1 MRLPLDDTAFTYE
14 ERPVA
19 IGQVVLAAVGW
30 GEWARL
36 RRALDVGRLAAERL
50 QQRGEVVDE
59 EELRPLLIAWRRER
73 RLLAAED
80 YNAWLAARGLTLEDM
95 SGYLRRTAASERL
108 VGLELDGN
116 APNDDAAAADVAAA
130 AVLSG
135 QLRSWGERLGRHAA
149 AARAL
154 RARGVEV
161 TDAAGPA
168 VAEALASE
176 ARADPSTRLHEL
188 APEHVAAWAV
198 EVVALDRASKC
209 LAAEVADEELIER
222 CVRTHHLDW
231 QRLAWEEATFARED
245 VALEAALWVR
255 DEGTALGAIAERAGI
270 PSSTGEAYGYEAG
283 ELMALLIGTRPG
295 ELVGP
300 VATEGGWRLLHL
312 RERVMPSAED
322 PQLRERAIGELLED
336 ALTPHLAG
344 RLEWHAVI

>member
-1 MRLPLDDTAFTYE
+1 MRLPLDDIAFTYE
-14 ERPVA
+14 ERQVA

-30 GEWARL
+30 SEWARL
-36 RRALDVGRLAAERL
+36 RRALDLGRLAAERL
-50 QQRGEVVDE
+50 EQRGEAVDE
-59 EELRPLLIAWRRER
+59 EELRSRLVAWRRER

-80 YNAWLAARGLTLEDM
+80 YNAWLAARGLTFEDM
-95 SGYLRRTAASERL
+95 SGYLRRAAASERL
-108 VGLELDGN
+108 GGLELDGN
-116 APNDDAAAADVAAA
+116 TRDDDTAAADLDAA

-135 QLRSWGERLGRHAA
+135 QLRSWGERLGRQAA

-154 RARGVEV
+154 GARGVEV
-161 TDAAGPA
+161 AEPGPDDAD
-168 VAEALASE
+168 ALLSE
-176 ARADPSTRLHEL
+176 ARADPSARLHEL
-188 APEHVAAWAV
+188 APERVAAWAV
-198 EVVALDRASKC
+198 EVLTLDRASER
-209 LAAEVADEELIER
+209 LAAEVADKELIER

-255 DEGTALGAIAERAGI
+255 DEGTTLSAIAERAGAL
-270 PSSTGEAYGYEAG
+270 SDTREAYAYDAG
-283 ELMALLIGTRPG
+283 ELAALLIGTRPG

-300 VATEGGWRLLHL
+300 VATEAGWRLLHL

-336 ALTPHLAG
+336 ALAPHLAG

>member
-1 MRLPLDDTAFTYE
+1 MHLPLDDTAFTYE

-36 RRALDVGRLAAERL
+36 RRALNVGRLAAERL
-50 QQRGEVVDE
+50 EQRGEAVGE
-59 EELRPLLIAWRRER
+59 QELRPRLIAWRRER
-73 RLLAAED
+73 LLLAAED
-80 YNAWLAARGLTLEDM
+80 YNAWLAARGLALDDM
-95 SGYLRRTAASERL
+95 SGYLRRAAASERL
-108 VGLELDGN
+108 GGLELDGN
-116 APNDDAAAADVAAA
+116 ARDDDAAAADVAAE

-135 QLRSWGERLGRHAA
+135 QLRSWGERLGRQAA

-154 RARGVEV
+154 GARGAEV
-161 TDAAGPA
+161 TDAPGPD
-168 VAEALASE
+168 VAEALVNE
-176 ARADPSTRLHEL
+176 ARADPTTRLNEL
-188 APEHVAAWAV
+188 PPERVAAWAV
-198 EVVALDRASKC
+198 EVLALGRAWER
-209 LAAEVADEELIER
+209 LAAEVEDEELIER

-255 DEGTALGAIAERAGI
+255 DEGTALSAIAERAGT
-270 PSSTGEAYGYEAG
+270 PSSTGEAYGYDAG
-283 ELMALLIGTRPG
+283 ELMALLVGSRPG

-300 VATEGGWRLLHL
+300 VATEAGWRLLHL

-336 ALTPHLAG
+336 ALAPHLAG